1 VITVPAFFFW
11 IPTWPRRIKFLAVVG
26 FIVLAGFGYHFMT
39 AFSYL
44 WRNVFSYSGII
55 GIWGLGRIFMPP
67 HQTMPSFS
75 GPWFP
80 VVARYLML
88 GLIILSA
95 ILKSFRAGRG
105 DPGLDGCPPGQ
116 YLLQALGWAFL
127 IFLIAAP
134 GFGVQYL
141 SWLVGPGIFLGT
153 AGLLLYTIVASVFLF
168 RVYTFWSGG
177 FPWYFA
183 NSDVRG
189 QWVGVDRTLDMTLW
203 LLLVSWAAFHV
214 IRFLCSWKNTRGRR
228 NRASRK
234 VPQLE
239 SSETF
244 DAKGRKIAVF
254 VVADN
259 AEAEI
264 EETLARIPSA
274 VRNQISEWF
283 VVDDCSPDPTDE
295 AARRY
300 KELQQ
305 EHRITVLRNSRNPGY
320 GGNQKTGFQYAL
332 SQGHDIVVMLPAN
345 GRYAPEVMA
354 AILKPLV
361 EGKADMVFGS
371 CMAKGGRPIQG
382 GMSLYPFLG
391 NRALTAIQNVL
402 TGMRL
407 SDFHS
412 GYRAY
417 DCLALERL
425 PLSLNSNSWHFDSEI
440 LLEFHA
446 AGLRI
451 AEVAVPPYD
460 GSEIGHVK
468 GIRYAINCI
477 RSAVSY
483 RLTQWGLWQDLKYK
497 EEAWKRFPYE
507 VKRGDPF
514 SSQSIAVEYA
524 AKHPVKSRLLEIG
537 PGSGAITEQFVKL
550 GYEVTVVEAHPLFA
564 GMAGRY
570 AARVLNQDV
579 EVVEWNSLPLFDVVV
594 LADILE
600 HLRDPLNTLQKCVEH
615 LAPGG
620 RVVITLPNAAHWSV
634 RLELLLGRFNYR
646 PRGLFDQ
653 GHLRFF
659 TRGSAEAMIR
669 AAGLRIMDCRAIPLP
684 LPLLIP
690 VTREGGFLA
699 VVHVLNHIFTQSWR
713 SLLAYQW
720 AFECEAAPGVQTGLH
735 YLGA

>member
-1 VITVPAFFFW
+1 VETGFTLSGRRSALIAVTLFALNPVLVMVSGFHGNTDPVFIFLVLLGAYALLNRGSWMAAALCIGLAINIKIVPVITVPAFFFW
-11 IPTWPRRIKFLAVVG
+11 IPTWRRRMKFLAVVG
-26 FIVLAGFGYHFMT
+26 FIVLAGFGYHLMT

-67 HQTMPSFS
+67 HQTTPSLS

-80 VVARYLML
+80 VVARYIML

-95 ILKSFRAGRG
+95 VLQSFRAGRG
-105 DPGLDGCPPGQ
+105 DSSLNGCPPGQ
-116 YLLQALGWAFL
+116 CLLKALGWAFL

-153 AGLLLYTIVASVFLF
+153 AGLLLYTMVASVFLF

-189 QWVGVDRTLDMTLW
+189 QWVGVDRTLDMGLW
-203 LLLVSWAAFHV
+203 LLLVGWAAFHV
-214 IRFLCSWKNTRGRR
+214 IRFIGSWKNSRAGR
-228 NRASRK
+228 NGVPRK
-234 VPQLE
+234 VSQLE

-254 VVADN
+254 VVSYN
-259 AEAEI
+259 TEVEI
-264 EETLARIPSA
+264 EETLARIPSG

-283 VVDDCSPDPTDE
+283 VVDDGSPDQTYE
-295 AARRY
+295 ASLRY
-300 KELQQ
+300 KALQK
-305 EHRITVLRNSRNPGY
+305 EHRITVIRNSRNQGY
-320 GGNQKTGFQYAL
+320 GGNQKSGCQYAL

-345 GRYAPEVMA
+345 GRYAPEGMA
-354 AILKPLV
+354 AILNPLV
-361 EGKADMVFGS
+361 EGEADMAFGS
-371 CMAKGGRPIQG
+371 CMAKGYRPIQG
-382 GMSLYPFLG
+382 GMPLYKFLG
-391 NRALTAIQNVL
+391 KRVLTAIENVL

-407 SDFHS
+407 SEFHS

-425 PLSLNSNSWHFDSEI
+425 PLSLNSNSWHFDTEI

-451 AEVAVPPYD
+451 AEVAVPTYD
-460 GSEIGHVK
+460 GSGIYHGK
-468 GIRYAINCI
+468 GIWYAIHCI
-477 RSAVSY
+477 RSAISY

-514 SSQSIAVEYA
+514 SSQRIAVEYA
-524 AKHPVKSRLLEIG
+524 AKHPVKRRLLEIG
-537 PGSGAITEQFVKL
+537 PGSGAMTEEFVKL
-550 GYEVTVVEAHPLFA
+550 GYEVTVVEANPLFA

-570 AARVLNQDV
+570 AARVLNEDI
-579 EVVEWNSLPLFDVVV
+579 EAIEWNSFPAFEVVV

-620 RVVITLPNAAHWSV
+620 RVVITLPNTAHW
-634 RLELLLGRFNYR
+634 
-646 PRGLFDQ
+646 
-653 GHLRFF
+653 
-659 TRGSAEAMIR
+659 
-669 AAGLRIMDCRAIPLP
+669 
-684 LPLLIP
+684 
-690 VTREGGFLA
+690 
-699 VVHVLNHIFTQSWR
+699 
-713 SLLAYQW
+713 
-720 AFECEAAPGVQTGLH
+720 
-735 YLGA
+735 